1 MANNLQ
7 KLRRILPAL
16 AIRTLFA
23 VFSHITPLNAGE
35 VPHDG
40 RAMSETAN
48 EKAAVTITAASPKST
63 VNAG

>member
-16 AIRTLFA
+16 AIRTTFA

-35 VPHDG
+35 MPH
-40 RAMSETAN
+40 SETLSDTSIAI
-48 EKAAVTITAASPKST
+48 VTDQATPPASRAAS
-63 VNAG
+63 